1 MSKTVHIDLFV
12 SSEEKQAIEARAK
25 RANLATSEWIRRAV
39 IAYESE
45 DDTPEDDMDELRY
58 LINEMAGV
66 AERVCKRLDVT
77 LAKVAENEKL
87 LADRAAMKAAAL
99 AEIEASGIK
108 WPFGFC
114 QSDLSESPSR

>member
-39 IAYESE
+39 IAYE
-45 DDTPEDDMDELRY
+45 PEGDMDELRY
-58 LINEMAGV
+58 LANEMAGV
-66 AERVCKRLDVT
+66 AERICKRLDVT